1 MPEKYIRLKFKE
13 RIFTGEV
20 VNSYSSCFQ
29 GKLGICTD
37 LFHNCV
43 KHFIL
48 PLLLDLAG
56 NQYYSFNLWGYTEV
70 LDSART
76 LNGSNKIFLSLH
88 MLQNGEG
95 ALTPKV
101 ILTFS
106 SGKRCGVSTSVMC
119 RPPGYPGRVSHA
131 VRVLV
136 WSQSQDISAYL
147 QAFWVGKD
155 HVGCGQ
161 CNDIICTR

>member
-1 MPEKYIRLKFKE
+1 MPEKYIQLKFKE

-20 VNSYSSCFQ
+20 VNSYSSCSQ

-56 NQYYSFNLWGYTEV
+56 NQYYSFNLWGCTVV

-119 RPPGYPGRVSHA
+119 RPPGYLAGLAMLCGFWSGLRVRTSLLIFRH
-131 VRVLV
+131 
-136 WSQSQDISAYL
+136 SE
-147 QAFWVGKD
+147 WVK
-155 HVGCGQ
+155 
-161 CNDIICTR
+161 TT